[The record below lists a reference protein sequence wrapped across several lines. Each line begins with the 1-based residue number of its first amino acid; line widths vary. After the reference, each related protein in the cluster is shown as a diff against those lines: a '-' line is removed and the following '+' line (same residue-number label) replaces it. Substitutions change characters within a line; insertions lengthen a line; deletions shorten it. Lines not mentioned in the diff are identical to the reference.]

1 MIPLEVIQII
11 TGFIGGVG
19 FAILFNIKGKRLI
32 LAGLGSLI
40 SWSLFLLLNLYI
52 KNEPICY
59 FIVALLLSFYAEIMA
74 RVIKTPTTTFIMT
87 SLIPL
92 IPGSSL
98 YYTMRYLIEG
108 GGEIFISTAVKTLS
122 LAIALALG
130 IIMATAITKF
140 ILLLNSKIKEIRR

>member
-1 MIPLEVIQII
+1 MIPSWLVQIL

-19 FAILFNIKGKRLI
+19 FAFLFNIRGKRLI
-32 LAGLGSLI
+32 FAGLGSLL
-40 SWSLFLLLNLYI
+40 SWSLFLVFNLFI
-52 KNEPICY
+52 KSEPVCY
-59 FIVALLLSFYAEIMA
+59 FIVALLISFYAEVMA

-98 YYTMRYLIEG
+98 YYTMSYLISREG
-108 GGEIFISTAVKTLS
+108 GLFMEKATVTLS

-130 IIMATAITKF
+130 IIIATAITK
-140 ILLLNSKIKEIRR
+140 IVLSIKKKDKSTL

>member
-1 MIPLEVIQII
+1 
-11 TGFIGGVG
+11 
-19 FAILFNIKGKRLI
+19 
-32 LAGLGSLI
+32 
-40 SWSLFLLLNLYI
+40 
-52 KNEPICY
+52 
-59 FIVALLLSFYAEIMA
+59 MA

-87 SLIPL
+87 SRIPL